1 MEFREILN
9 KLNGY
14 LKQYTPI
21 IGVVVIILVATL
33 VVMTYMNF
41 DKQNQII
48 EKGGFIDGKI
58 KCVCSQEAWDQFE
71 MVDEKIDY
79 DNLIEWVI
87 IITKR
92 KMV

>member
-1 MEFREILN
+1 MDFKEILN

-14 LKQYTPI
+14 LKQYTSI
-21 IGVVVIILVATL
+21 IGFVLIILIATL
-33 VVMTYMNF
+33 IMLTYMNF

-71 MVDEKIDY
+71 NVNREVDLN
-79 DNLIEWVI
+79 NLVE
-87 IITKR
+87 
-92 KMV
+92 